1 VSTTYPSATVDVP
14 ERLSVRRLQP
24 EAYRALLQLER
35 VTAEA
40 GLEPFLRELIKLRA
54 SQINGCA
61 YCIDMH
67 TKDARAAGETEQ
79 RLYMLDAWREA
90 PLYTARERAALAF
103 TEAVTLVADGHV
115 PDTAYAAVAAEFDE
129 REIAALIMAIAVINV
144 WNRLAI
150 SSRTHAGEYQPR
162 ARS

>member
-1 VSTTYPSATVDVP
+1 VSTTHPSPTVDVP

-24 EAYRALLQLER
+24 EAFRALLQLER
-35 VTAEA
+35 ATASA
-40 GLEPFLRELIKLRA
+40 GLERSLHELIKLRA

-103 TEAVTLVADGHV
+103 TEAVTLVTDGHV
-115 PDTAYAAVAAEFDE
+115 PDGAYEEVAREFTE
-129 REIAALIMAIAVINV
+129 AEIAALILAIAVINV
-144 WNRLAI
+144 WNRVAI
-150 SSRTHAGEYQPR
+150 SSRTRAGEYQPA
-162 ARS
+162 AR

>member
-1 VSTTYPSATVDVP
+1 
-14 ERLSVRRLQP
+14 
-24 EAYRALLQLER
+24 
-35 VTAEA
+35 
-40 GLEPFLRELIKLRA
+40 
-54 SQINGCA
+54 
-61 YCIDMH
+61 
-67 TKDARAAGETEQ
+67 
-79 RLYMLDAWREA
+79 
-90 PLYTARERAALAF
+90 
-103 TEAVTLVADGHV
+103 VTLVADGHV